1 MGICYVIG
9 AGDFGSGTIERQEGD
24 YIIAGDGGFRYCRK
38 KGIWPDLVVGDFDS
52 LGYLPEHPN
61 VLAAK
66 PEKDDTDMRLAVRE
80 GLRRGFRQFRIF
92 GGTGGRLSH
101 TMANIQLL
109 AELAGEGIQAEL
121 VGEKKCEMLFPN
133 CSGESMSR
141 QGFWKVLKGY
151 ARQAGIT
158 GDITPHTLRHSFAA
172 HLIQNGAYLKS
183 VQEML
188 GHSDISTTQMYLNLN
203 VNKMR
208 DVYMNAHPRQ

>member
-9 AGDFGSGTIERQEGD
+9 AGDFGSGTIERQEGN

-80 GLRRGFRQFRIF
+80 GIRRGFRQFRIF

-109 AELAGEGIQAEL
+109 AELAEEGIQAEL
-121 VGEKKCEMLFPN
+121 VGENSRIWVIENSSMQFPAETRGYL
-133 CSGESMSR
+133 SVFSMGEKAEGVTLTNLKYPLSEA
-141 QGFWKVLKGY
+141 VLTNHFALGVSNEF
-151 ARQAGIT
+151 T
-158 GDITPHTLRHSFAA
+158 GLPAVVSVKNGTLL
-172 HLIQNGAYLKS
+172 LIQETDMA
-183 VQEML
+183 
-188 GHSDISTTQMYLNLN
+188 
-203 VNKMR
+203 
-208 DVYMNAHPRQ
+208 